1 MRRFSS
7 RLGGG
12 EALLLALLAGWSLIP
27 LAAGVVHLVTDGGVL
42 SGVDGGGVID
52 HFQYLAWTR
61 EAGEHVLISNRF
73 DVVESDAVY
82 LQPQWVIGGLVAR
95 LTGSVQLGFLL
106 FKPVAV
112 AILFLG
118 FWAYVRR
125 LVEGR
130 SARVAALAL
139 ALFYWPVAAPVMARL
154 DLDTGRG
161 VVELFGYEMAATNY
175 VWGYFQTGISVGL
188 MPVFLLSVEGLLD
201 PSRRRA
207 GRPERWYAVAASA
220 SGAALSWAHP
230 WQGVVLLGVLGA
242 LIVWDR
248 RRVLRPSLAW
258 PVLATLAP
266 CVYFLVLSRTAEAW
280 SETADLIEGHHWR
293 WLVLALLPLLL
304 AVIPGY
310 LARRPLRDLGLQERM
325 LLLWPLVALAV
336 YAVADRSFYFHF
348 VSGLT
353 LPLAILAVR
362 GWKALGEGPVARVG
376 AVAAVLVCTLPGQLH
391 VLDGFRVEVRG
402 GASARY
408 LEDGETAALDFL
420 DDAPREGPVLARLY
434 LGQAV
439 PAFTGRRTYVGH
451 TSWTPDF
458 ASRAEEAEEL
468 FSGRLSRA
476 RARELVRRSRA
487 AYLISD
493 CNERADLGP
502 VLGDAV
508 VRERRFGCATVYE
521 LRE

>member
-12 EALLLALLAGWSLIP
+12 EALLLVLLAGWSLIP
-27 LAAGVVHLVTDGGVL
+27 LAAGVVHLIADGGVL

-52 HFQYLAWTR
+52 HFQYLAYVR
-61 EAGEHVLISNRF
+61 EAGEHVLISNRY
-73 DVVESDAVY
+73 DVVDSDPVY

-125 LVEGR
+125 LVDGR
-130 SARVAALAL
+130 WARVAALAL

-161 VVELFGYEMAATNY
+161 LVELFGYEMAATNY

-201 PSRRRA
+201 SSRRRP
-207 GRPERWYAVAASA
+207 GRSGRWYALAAAA
-220 SGAALSWAHP
+220 SGAAVSWAHP

-242 LIVWDR
+242 VVVWDR
-248 RRVLRPSLAW
+248 ERALRASLAG

-266 CVYFLVLSRTAEAW
+266 ILYFLVLSRTAEAW
-280 SETADLIEGHHWR
+280 RETSDLIEGHHWR
-293 WLVLALLPLLL
+293 WLALALLPLAL

-310 LARRPLRDLGLQERM
+310 LAGRPLRDLDLQDRM
-325 LLLWPLVALAV
+325 LILWPLVALGV
-336 YAVADRSFYFHF
+336 YALADRSFYFHF

-362 GWKALGEGPVARVG
+362 GWQALGDGTAARVA
-376 AVAAVLVCTLPGQLH
+376 AVAAVLLCTVPGQLH
-391 VLDGFRVEVRG
+391 VLDQFRVDVKAG
-402 GASARY
+402 GSQRY
-408 LEDGETAALDFL
+408 FEDGEAAALEFL

-458 ASRAEEAEEL
+458 AERADEAEQL
-468 FSGRLSRA
+468 FTGRMSRA
-476 RARELVRRSRA
+476 RARDLVSRSRA

-493 CNERADLGP
+493 CNERSDLRP
-502 VLGDAV
+502 VLGDAIAGV
-508 VRERRFGCATVYE
+508 RRFGCATVYE